1 MQKERMK
8 EAVEKFMVQRDVKK
22 RVEKVIG
29 KQGNRLAVTLDELR
43 VFDGEL
49 GEYVTRN
56 PIEAVAMFESQ
67 LDSHIKDMKDDG
79 EKGGAGE
86 KQTADARDRA
96 FPTKVKKYYI
106 SFEGNFGR
114 NHVTP
119 RGLKANLVNQLV
131 SVQGI
136 VTKMNL
142 VKPKI

>member
-1 MQKERMK
+1 MS
-8 EAVEKFMVQRDVKK
+8 
-22 RVEKVIG
+22 
-29 KQGNRLAVTLDELR
+29 LDELR
-43 VFDGEL
+43 MYDKDLSEFVA
-49 GEYVTRN
+49 RN
-56 PIEAVAMFESQ
+56 PIDAINMFETQ
-67 LDSHIKDMKDDG
+67 LDGQIKDIKDDG
-79 EKGGAGE
+79 GKAGASE

-96 FPTKVKKYYI
+96 FPTKVKKYYV

>member
-1 MQKERMK
+1 MK

>member
-1 MQKERMK
+1 MK

-131 SVQGI
+131 SV
-136 VTKMNL
+136 
-142 VKPKI
+142 